1 MYRRRCDC
9 ELRIQRTDHCLMCVC
24 VWWETHA
31 TCVCSAML
39 IPRKCNNSHAPFVT
53 EAVRVHFPELLT
65 GTETKMNDVCWLQR
79 LQQAQH
85 QPTKQQQKNRHQNV
99 NSWIGAHFQMLQLWY
114 FTRWRMPLSQPP
126 QQCAAHSRNMLVERQ
141 KTCYQTTVKNHQLRV
156 DRTYYSSNGNEDLFA
171 SSTQLMWF
179 VPFQCLYTL
188 RPECA
193 TKATRIFDD
202 DGDDD
207 DDASLCLSVGLATV
221 ATCQNSFAGLFELR
235 C

>member
-1 MYRRRCDC
+1 MRPLWPRPWECTFQNS
-9 ELRIQRTDHCLMCVC
+9 LQAPKQKWFMCVC
-24 VWWETHA
+24 
-31 TCVCSAML
+31 
-39 IPRKCNNSHAPFVT
+39 
-53 EAVRVHFPELLT
+53 
-65 GTETKMNDVCWLQR
+65 GLQR

-85 QPTKQQQKNRHQNV
+85 YQPNNNRKTV
-99 NSWIGAHFQMLQLWY
+99 IKMWIRGLVPTFRCSIFDTSLADECPSP
-114 FTRWRMPLSQPP
+114 RPP
-126 QQCAAHSRNMLVERQ
+126 AVCRQ

-188 RPECA
+188 RPECT

>member
-31 TCVCSAML
+31 TCACSAML

-99 NSWIGAHFQMLQLWY
+99 DSWIGAHFQMLQLWY

-126 QQCAAHSRNMLVERQ
+126 SSVQHTLAICWLRDKKPVTKRRLRIINFESIEHIIQATAT
-141 KTCYQTTVKNHQLRV
+141 KTCL
-156 DRTYYSSNGNEDLFA
+156 
-171 SSTQLMWF
+171 
-179 VPFQCLYTL
+179 
-188 RPECA
+188 
-193 TKATRIFDD
+193 
-202 DGDDD
+202 
-207 DDASLCLSVGLATV
+207 LARR
-221 ATCQNSFAGLFELR
+221 N
-235 C
+235 

>member
-1 MYRRRCDC
+1 MRPLWPRPWECTFQNS
-9 ELRIQRTDHCLMCVC
+9 LQAPKQKWMMCVDC
-24 VWWETHA
+24 NA
-31 TCVCSAML
+31 CSRRSTTNQTTTEK
-39 IPRKCNNSHAPFVT
+39 PSSKCGFV
-53 EAVRVHFPELLT
+53 
-65 GTETKMNDVCWLQR
+65 DWC
-79 LQQAQH
+79 
-85 QPTKQQQKNRHQNV
+85 
-99 NSWIGAHFQMLQLWY
+99 
-114 FTRWRMPLSQPP
+114 PLSDAPTLILHSLTNAPLPAP